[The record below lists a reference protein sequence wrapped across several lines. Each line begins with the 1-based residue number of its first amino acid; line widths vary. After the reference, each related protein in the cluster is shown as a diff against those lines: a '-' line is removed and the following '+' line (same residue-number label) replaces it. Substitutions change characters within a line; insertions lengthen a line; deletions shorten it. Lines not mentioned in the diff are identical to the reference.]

1 MWFSLFVIGF
11 LALLG
16 QVVLLRETA
25 VAAFG
30 IELSY
35 LLALGLWLLG
45 SGLGTFI
52 GWRRVSPP
60 ERGVSVLLLIFAALL
75 PAEIALIRGSRV
87 LLGGVTGAYLPF
99 AQQIAEIALAVL
111 PISLLAGLLFQW
123 AAKQFIARGH
133 TLAAAYGIESAGAAV
148 GGLASTLLV
157 ALHMQNSSAAL
168 LCAFVVA
175 LSVAFTRR
183 DKLRIYGGVLNV
195 ALLGAFIFAPSLDLY
210 TTRWNHPQLA
220 AVFDTPYSR
229 VAITAVGGQISVY
242 ENDALSFETQGTS
255 AEEAAHLA
263 ALAHANPQDILVLGG
278 GLEGTIAELLK
289 HAPRHIDYI
298 ELNRPL
304 FTTLLPQLP
313 AESQESLRDPRVRVQ
328 FGDPR
333 RALAV
338 IGCYDV
344 ILIGT
349 AEPTSGQS
357 NRFYTREFFA
367 LTARHL
373 NPAGILAF
381 RLRSAENFWPPLLI
395 FRNGSIARAASSVF
409 RDVLVLPGTTVT
421 VLASDTLLSRDP
433 DVLAERYRARNLNA
447 RLVTPAYLRYVYT
460 NDRFYDL
467 QNRLSTG
474 NFPANTDARPICYFY
489 ATSVWLSKF
498 FPALLGVRASSL
510 QSFSATAIL
519 LICAAIVAA
528 VALFW
533 WARERNAM
541 RAVLLA
547 GTAGF
552 SGMLLE
558 TLLLLHYQSKSG
570 VLYQNIGLLLTAF
583 MLGLAAGSLLMCIR
597 QKRNAARGLIVVIAA
612 AMMLTTLGFVGISFG
627 SESFSWLAACA
638 LLVLSGF
645 FVGALF
651 AQASF
656 ISQDSPHKAVS
667 SLYAADLVG
676 GCAGTLLG
684 SLLLIPLAGVVGTGI
699 VVAGASLFMLILA

>member
-1 MWFSLFVIGF
+1 MWFSLLVIGF

-45 SGLGTFI
+45 SGLGALI
-52 GWRRVSPP
+52 GQRRVSPP
-60 ERGVSVLLLIFAALL
+60 ERGVSVLLLIFALLL
-75 PAEIALIRGSRV
+75 PVEIALIRGSRI
-87 LLGGVTGAYLPF
+87 LFGGVTGAYLPF
-99 AQQIAEIALAVL
+99 PQQLAEIALAVL

-123 AAKQFIARGH
+123 AAKQFVAYGH
-133 TLAAAYGIESAGAAV
+133 TLAYAYGIESAGAAL
-148 GGLASTLLV
+148 GGLASTLLTV
-157 ALHMQNSSAAL
+157 QHVQNSSTAL
-168 LCAFVVA
+168 LCAFVA
-175 LSVAFTRR
+175 ASSVSFTRK
-183 DKLRIYGGVLNV
+183 DNLRIYGGILNV
-195 ALLGAFIFAPSLDLY
+195 ALFSAFIFAPSLDLR
-210 TTRWNHPQLA
+210 TTRWNHLHLA
-220 AVFDTPYSR
+220 AVFDTPYCR
-229 VAITAVGGQISVY
+229 VAVDTARGQISVY
-242 ENDALSFETQGTS
+242 ENDALSFETQGTNT
-255 AEEAAHLA
+255 EETAHVA
-263 ALAHANPQDILVLGG
+263 ALAHAQPQDILVLGG

-289 HAPRHIDYI
+289 HAPRHLDYV

-313 AESQESLRDPRVRVQ
+313 AATQASLRDPRVHVQ
-328 FGDPR
+328 FADPR
-333 RALAV
+333 RALEDL
-338 IGCYDV
+338 GRYDL
-344 ILIGT
+344 ILVGM

-367 LTARHL
+367 LAARHL

-381 RLRSAENFWPPLLI
+381 RLRSAENFWSPLLLL
-395 FRNGSIARAASSVF
+395 RNGSIVRAASSAF
-409 RDVLVLPGTTVT
+409 QDVLVLPGTTVT
-421 VLASDTLLSRDP
+421 ALASDTLLCRDP
-433 DVLAERYRARNLNA
+433 DVLAERYRARHLNA

-460 NDRFYDL
+460 NDRFVEI
-467 QNRLSTG
+467 QNQLR
-474 NFPANTDARPICYFY
+474 NDDFPINTDVRPICYLY

-498 FPALLGVRASSL
+498 FPSLLGVRVSNLYGFGSTTIIA
-510 QSFSATAIL
+510 F
-519 LICAAIVAA
+519 CAVGIVAF
-528 VALFW
+528 VFFW
-533 WARERNAM
+533 WARSRLTM
-541 RAVLLA
+541 RAALLS

-583 MLGLAAGSLLMCIR
+583 MLGLAAGSLLTNAW
-597 QKRNAARGLIVVIAA
+597 QKRSAARWLTVVNAVLMSLI
-612 AMMLTTLGFVGISFG
+612 TLGFVWISLN
-627 SESFSWLAACA
+627 SNEVTWLASCA
-638 LLVLSGF
+638 LLLLSGF

-656 ISQDSPHKAVS
+656 IAQHTPRSAVS
-667 SLYAADLVG
+667 VLYAADLVG

-699 VVAGASLFMLILA
+699 VVAGASLLMLILA